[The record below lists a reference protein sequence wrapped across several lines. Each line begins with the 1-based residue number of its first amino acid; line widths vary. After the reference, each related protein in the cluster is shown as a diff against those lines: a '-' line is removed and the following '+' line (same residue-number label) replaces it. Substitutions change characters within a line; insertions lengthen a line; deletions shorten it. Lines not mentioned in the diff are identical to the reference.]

1 MTIPTPDE
9 SDLARDARQLAL
21 VDRVI
26 GLQAEVA
33 NLNVTYPNRIN
44 ALEAELR
51 ALLTSRTWKTGRA
64 AVSPLL
70 FARKVLRKIKNRRK
84 A

>member
-1 MTIPTPDE
+1 MTIPTPEE

-33 NLNVTYPNRIN
+33 NLNVIYPNRIN
-44 ALEAELR
+44 SLEAELR
-51 ALLTSRTWKTGRA
+51 ALLASRTWKAGLAT
-64 AVSPLL
+64 VSPML
-70 FARKVLRKIKNRRK
+70 FARKVLRKIKNRKK